1 MEAFKLVVLD
11 DKDQRLKKLKD
22 AILANLKEN
31 FNCDNFEDILE

>member
-11 DKDQRLKKLKD
+11 EKDARLRKLKD

-31 FNCDNFEDILE
+31 FSCENFEDILE

>member
-22 AILANLKEN
+22 AILSNLKEN